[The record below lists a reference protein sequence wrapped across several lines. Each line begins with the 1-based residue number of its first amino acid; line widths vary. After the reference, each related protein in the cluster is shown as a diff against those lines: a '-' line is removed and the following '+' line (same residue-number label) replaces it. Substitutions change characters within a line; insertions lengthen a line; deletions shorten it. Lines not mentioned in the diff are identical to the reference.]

1 MASTASHSI
10 ATRTLR
16 GMFWTYGSFVGVR
29 LASFVTTAI
38 LARLLLPKDFGLI
51 ALAMTFMAFLDVLQ
65 GLGVGEALVVAKD
78 GRLEH
83 EAQSAFALSTAVG
96 LVLWLLSAA
105 LGPVA
110 ASLFHQ
116 PQLVAIM
123 PALGVTFLLY
133 GLGSTHYALAM
144 RRIDFRPRTIAEIVD
159 AVVRGGVGVVLALSG
174 LGVWSLVAG
183 YVAGA
188 AAMTVT
194 VWRLVDWH
202 PQWRLRREHVRR
214 LLGFGGAVTGVA
226 IMGAFLNQFDN
237 AVVGRVLGPTELGFY
252 SIANRLPY
260 LLIISLAAAT
270 GQVLFPTFAALEGR
284 AMVRGF
290 LISLRYTAMLA
301 LPLTAVLITLAEPI
315 TLAIF
320 GPRWRGA
327 IAATQ
332 VLCLWALMSPI
343 SMVCGNAIKSR
354 GRAGLLLTLA
364 IPQAIVLIVGSL
376 LFVHQG
382 IVAVAWVQA
391 TIAIVAQIV
400 TLGIVCRLLGVGVV
414 EMLVAIAPPLVAAA
428 VMSIVLLAIRWALSG
443 PWLILAAGGVAGAF
457 VYFGLLHL
465 LARDMLPALREMAFP
480 RTARPTVPEVSPAA
494 QEPPAA
500 VTPR

>member
-10 ATRTLR
+10 GTRTLR
-16 GMFWTYGSFVGVR
+16 GMFWAYGSFVGVR
-29 LASFVTTAI
+29 LASFVTTAV
-38 LARLLLPKDFGLI
+38 LARVLLPKDFGLI
-51 ALAMTFMAFLDVLQ
+51 ALAMTFMAFLDMLQ

-78 GRLEH
+78 EQLEH

-96 LVLWLLSAA
+96 LALWLLSAA

-110 ASLFHQ
+110 AALFRE
-116 PQLVAIM
+116 PQLVTIM
-123 PALGVTFLLY
+123 PALGFTFLLY

-144 RRIDFRPRTIAEIVD
+144 KGIDFRSRTVAEIID
-159 AVVRGGVGVVLALSG
+159 AVVRGVVGVVLALAG

-188 AAMTVT
+188 AVMTVAI
-194 VWRLVDWH
+194 WRLVDWT
-202 PQWRLRREHVRR
+202 PTWRLRREHVRR
-214 LLGFGGAVTGVA
+214 LLGFGGALTGIG

-237 AVVGRVLGPTELGFY
+237 AVIGRVLGPTDLGLY
-252 SIANRLPY
+252 SIATRLPY

-270 GQVLFPTFAALEGR
+270 GQVLFPAFAALDGK
-284 AMVRGF
+284 ALVRGF
-290 LISLRYTAMLA
+290 LKSLRYTAMVA
-301 LPLTAVLITLAEPI
+301 LPLTALLITLAGPI

-320 GPRWRGA
+320 GPKWRGA

-364 IPQAIVLIVGSL
+364 VPQAIVLIVGSL

-391 TIAIVAQIV
+391 VIAIVAQIV
-400 TLGIVCRLLGVGVV
+400 TLWIVCRMLGVRALDVG
-414 EMLVAIAPPLVAAA
+414 VAIGPPLLASAAMGA
-428 VMSIVLLAIRWALSG
+428 VLLAIRGALSE
-443 PWLILAAGGVAGAF
+443 PWLTVIAGGVAGAV

-465 LARDMLPALREMAFP
+465 LARDMLPALRDMAFP
-480 RTARPTVPEVSPAA
+480 RRAPESTAV
-494 QEPPAA
+494 
-500 VTPR
+500 